1 MKSVGQR
8 SLRAVIEV
16 IGAPVFVVGA
26 HGEVLHAN
34 SNGRTMLRRDP
45 SGISRSLA
53 TSIAGG
59 SSDPVWG
66 LTPLTG
72 DGAAR
77 RFLAILRSAPLRAA
91 MAAPPIQNA
100 IVHWKLTVRQ
110 AEVLEL
116 VARGMTNI
124 TIAETLGIAEGTVE
138 FHITAIFDKAGADNR
153 AMLLAKLLDL

>member
-1 MKSVGQR
+1 
-8 SLRAVIEV
+8 LRAVIEV

-59 SSDPVWG
+59 SSDPAWG

-72 DGAAR
+72 DGVAR
-77 RFLAILRSAPLRAA
+77 CFLAILRSAPHRATL
-91 MAAPPIQNA
+91 AAPPPIQNA
-100 IVHWKLTVRQ
+100 IVRWKLTVRQ

-124 TIAETLGIAEGTVE
+124 TIAETMGIAEGTVE
-138 FHITAIFDKAGADNR
+138 FHLTAIFDKAGADNR